1 MTKEELRKKLDELMN
16 HAGKRAITQIYFDF
30 VNGLDESEC
39 DEEDQA
45 LLGIAPFVLQAND
58 IVIEEIITS
67 IVEEFG
73 EDEDGASHETQKELK
88 S

>member
-16 HAGKRAITQIYFDF
+16 DAGKRAITQIYFDF

-58 IVIEEIITS
+58 IIKAFCLEGAIQRWKEE
-67 IVEEFG
+67 
-73 EDEDGASHETQKELK
+73 DQRCC
-88 S
+88 